1 MIRTAVSILLL
12 AAAGAPAAAQIA
24 SPSAATPQLRRE
36 ITVSGDLVRIGD
48 LVSNAGAAAATPIFR
63 APNLGQTGSLSAQ
76 RVLDAVLPHG
86 LVVVDTRDITEVSVT
101 RAARVIGSE
110 DIEARIARAL
120 TARHTLGDPKNLKI
134 VFDRETRPIELEPSV
149 TAELAIARLTYDAFS
164 RRFDLTFELAEAG
177 SQRRTFRY
185 TGTAVETVEIAV
197 ATRALARGDVVRPG
211 DVSIERRP
219 KSELIGEPGAQ
230 PNDVVGLAARR
241 AVRLGAPLRTADL
254 MKPELVQ
261 RNETVTL
268 QYHVPGIVLTLRGK
282 ALDSGAE
289 GDTVGVLNVETKR
302 TLQGIVTG
310 PGRVTVSSGAARLAK
325 ADDAR
330 R

>member
-1 MIRTAVSILLL
+1 MIRTAVAVLLL
-12 AAAGAPAAAQIA
+12 AAAASPTAAQIA
-24 SPSAATPQLRRE
+24 SPSVATPQLRRE
-36 ITVSGDLVRIGD
+36 VTVSGDLVRIGD
-48 LVSNAGAAAATPIFR
+48 LVTNAGAAAATPIFR
-63 APNLGQTGSLSAQ
+63 APNLGQTGSLPAQ

-86 LVVVDTRDITEVSVT
+86 LVVVDARDIIEVSVT
-101 RAARVIGSE
+101 RAARVIGAD

-120 TARHTLGDPKNLKI
+120 TARAALGDPKNLKI

-149 TAELAIARLTYDAFS
+149 TGELAIARLSYDTFS

-177 SQRRTFRY
+177 SQRRAFRY

-197 ATRALARGDVVRPG
+197 STRALARGEVVRAG
-211 DVSIERRP
+211 EVSIERRP
-219 KSELIGEPGAQ
+219 KFELTGDPVAQ
-230 PNDVVGLAARR
+230 PTEVVGLAARR
-241 AVRLGAPLRTADL
+241 AVRPGAPLRTADL

-268 QYHVPGIVLTLRGK
+268 QYQVPGIVLMLRGK

-289 GDTVGVLNVETKR
+289 GDTVSVLNIESKR
-302 TLQGIVTG
+302 TLQGVVTG
-310 PGRVTVSSGAARLAK
+310 PGRVTVSGGAARLAK
-325 ADDAR
+325 VDDAR